1 VTTRQGFALTT
12 AQHKEVRMFNATNY
26 ALRRDVD
33 LVAIGSEIA
42 GDLIRG
48 GLVFCKL
55 VVVLAGCA
63 TLLVGGTL
71 AVSGDARGRLIE
83 RVIEIATAL
92 PAAAI
97 DVADRVSGSPRSV
110 LGAIEGLAVVPSQES
125 LEPQQKHVT
134 QYLARRYRVA
144 DEAVRLIVVSAFDT
158 GRSLGLDPLL
168 ILAVTAV
175 ESSMNPFAESAMG
188 AQGLMQVMTR
198 VHADKFEAHGGDH
211 AALDPIAN
219 LKVGSLI
226 LKDLVRRGG
235 SVERGLQLYVGA
247 GNLQD
252 DTGYAARVMA
262 EHGRLSIAAAGRVE
276 RALAAGRAPSSSVE
290 SKSVRSE
297 PSVAAPATPETLG
310 PTPVETDGSTA
321 ANAT

>member
-1 VTTRQGFALTT
+1 
-12 AQHKEVRMFNATNY
+12 
-26 ALRRDVD
+26 
-33 LVAIGSEIA
+33 
-42 GDLIRG
+42 
-48 GLVFCKL
+48 
-55 VVVLAGCA
+55 
-63 TLLVGGTL
+63 
-71 AVSGDARGRLIE
+71 
-83 RVIEIATAL
+83 VIEIVTAL

-97 DVADRVSGSPRSV
+97 EVADQVSANPRSV
-110 LGAIEGLAVVPSQES
+110 FGAIEGLAVIPSLES
-125 LEPQQKHVT
+125 LEPQQKHIT

-175 ESSMNPFAESAMG
+175 ESSMNPFAESAVG

-198 VHADKFEAHGGDH
+198 VHADKFEAHGGDR

-252 DTGYAARVMA
+252 DAGYAARVLA
-262 EHGRLSIAAAGRVE
+262 EHGRLSIAATGRVE
-276 RALAAGRAPSSSVE
+276 RALAAGRAQGTSVE
-290 SKSVRSE
+290 SKSTQSE
-297 PSVAAPATPETLG
+297 PNAVPPATQRALTQ
-310 PTPVETDGSTA
+310 TPSTTDQGVDK
-321 ANAT
+321 AT

>member
-1 VTTRQGFALTT
+1 
-12 AQHKEVRMFNATNY
+12 MFNATNY
-26 ALRRDVD
+26 ALRRDGD
-33 LVAIGSEIA
+33 PAAIWSEIA
-42 GDLIRG
+42 RDLVRG
-48 GLVFCKL
+48 GLVFFKL
-55 VVVLAGCA
+55 VVILAGCA

-83 RVIEIATAL
+83 RVIEIVTAL

-97 DVADRVSGSPRSV
+97 DVADRVSAAPRSV
-110 LGAIEGLAVVPSQES
+110 FGAIEGLAVVPSQES
-125 LEPQQKHVT
+125 LEPQQQYVA

-175 ESSMNPFAESAMG
+175 ESSMNPFAESAVG

-198 VHADKFEAHGGDH
+198 VHADKFEEHGGDL
-211 AALDPIAN
+211 AALDPVAN

-252 DTGYAARVMA
+252 DAGYAARVMA
-262 EHGRLSIAAAGRVE
+262 EHARLCIAATGRVE
-276 RALAAGRAPSSSVE
+276 RALAASRAPTTNVE
-290 SKSVRSE
+290 SKSMRSE
-297 PSVAAPATPETLG
+297 SSAAPPATQGALT
-310 PTPVETDGSTA
+310 PTPPMTEEDA

>member
-1 VTTRQGFALTT
+1 
-12 AQHKEVRMFNATNY
+12 MFNATNY
-26 ALRRDVD
+26 ALGRNAD
-33 LVAIGSEIA
+33 LGAVWSEI
-42 GDLIRG
+42 GRDLARG
-48 GLVFCKL
+48 AFVFARI
-55 VVVLAGCA
+55 VIVLAGCV

-83 RVIEIATAL
+83 RVIELVTAL

-97 DVADRVSGSPRSV
+97 DVADRVSARQSSMFGAAEGIAAIPSV
-110 LGAIEGLAVVPSQES
+110 ES

-134 QYLARRYRVA
+134 FYLARRYRVA
-144 DEAVRLIVVSAFDT
+144 DEAVRLIVVSAFET

-198 VHADKFEAHGGDH
+198 VHAEKFESHGGGY

-247 GNLQD
+247 GNQPD
-252 DTGYAARVMA
+252 DGGYAARVMA
-262 EHGRLSIAAAGRVE
+262 EHSRLSLAATGRVE
-276 RALAAGRAPSSSVE
+276 RAIASGRAQGQPVDNKPLRLEPGSIEPERGSPAPSAVDAGTE
-290 SKSVRSE
+290 T
-297 PSVAAPATPETLG
+297 AT
-310 PTPVETDGSTA
+310 
-321 ANAT
+321 

>member
-1 VTTRQGFALTT
+1 
-12 AQHKEVRMFNATNY
+12 MFSATNY
-26 ALRRDVD
+26 APRQDAD
-33 LVAIGSEIA
+33 LGAIWSEV
-42 GDLIRG
+42 GRDLIRG
-48 GLVFCKL
+48 LFVSAKL
-55 VVVLAGCA
+55 AIVLAGCA

-71 AVSGDARGRLIE
+71 AASGDARGRLIE
-83 RVIEIATAL
+83 RAIEIVTTL

-97 DVADRVSGSPRSV
+97 DVADRVSENQRSMF
-110 LGAIEGLAVVPSQES
+110 GTFEGFSAIPSASS

-144 DEAVRLIVVSAFDT
+144 DDAVRLIVISAFET

-168 ILAVTAV
+168 ILAVTAI

-198 VHADKFEAHGGDH
+198 VHADKFEAHGGGF

-219 LKVGSLI
+219 VKVGSII

-252 DTGYAARVMA
+252 DGGYAARVMA
-262 EHGRLSIAAAGRVE
+262 EHSRLSIAATGRVE
-276 RALAAGRAPSSSVE
+276 RALAAGRAQSPQVENKSSRIESGSIAPVQTPPPSTVDAGTE
-290 SKSVRSE
+290 
-297 PSVAAPATPETLG
+297 
-310 PTPVETDGSTA
+310 
-321 ANAT
+321 NAT

>member
-1 VTTRQGFALTT
+1 
-12 AQHKEVRMFNATNY
+12 MFNATNY
-26 ALRRDVD
+26 ALRRDAD
-33 LVAIGSEIA
+33 FVAIGSEVA

-48 GLVFCKL
+48 GLVFFKL

-97 DVADRVSGSPRSV
+97 DVADQVSRSPRSV
-110 LGAIEGLAVVPSQES
+110 FGAIEGLAVVPSQES

-175 ESSMNPFAESAMG
+175 ESSMNPYAESAMG

-252 DTGYAARVMA
+252 DTGYSARVMA
-262 EHGRLSIAAAGRVE
+262 EHSRLSIAATGRVE
-276 RALAAGRAPSSSVE
+276 RALAAGRAPTTNLE
-290 SKSVRSE
+290 SRSLRSE
-297 PSVAAPATPETLG
+297 SGIASPTAHETSS
-310 PTPVETDGSTA
+310 PTPPVTDGDTA